1 MSRLAFITGATSGIG
16 LATARILAENGYR
29 LALAAR
35 SKERLEQICVEM
47 EDQYSVHPEMFV
59 MDVREEEQINAA
71 VNQCIEKQGIPDIL
85 INDAGLARGLES
97 YDKTSVPDIKQ
108 MIDTNIRGLFLVTH
122 AFLPFMIKRNTGHII
137 NIGSTA
143 GLYAYAGAAVYCAT
157 KAAVKTF
164 SDGVRIDV
172 IQSDIKVSTIQPGI
186 VETPFSEVRFHGDRK
201 RAESVYEGIEAL
213 HPEDIAD
220 VILYVLSA
228 PKRVQIADVV
238 VMANQQATGFMV
250 YKKNR

>member
-1 MSRLAFITGATSGIG
+1 M
-16 LATARILAENGYR
+16 
-29 LALAAR
+29 
-35 SKERLEQICVEM
+35 
-47 EDQYSVHPEMFV
+47 
-59 MDVREEEQINAA
+59 
-71 VNQCIEKQGIPDIL
+71 
-85 INDAGLARGLES
+85 
-97 YDKTSVPDIKQ
+97 
-108 MIDTNIRGLFLVTH
+108 
-122 AFLPFMIKRNTGHII
+122 
-137 NIGSTA
+137 
-143 GLYAYAGAAVYCAT
+143 
-157 KAAVKTF
+157 
-164 SDGVRIDV
+164 RIDV

-250 YKKNR
+250 YKKNG

>member
-47 EDQYSVHPEMFV
+47 EDQYSVHSEMFV

-108 MIDTNIRGLFLVTH
+108 MIDTNIRGLFW
-122 AFLPFMIKRNTGHII
+122 
-137 NIGSTA
+137 
-143 GLYAYAGAAVYCAT
+143 
-157 KAAVKTF
+157 
-164 SDGVRIDV
+164 
-172 IQSDIKVSTIQPGI
+172 
-186 VETPFSEVRFHGDRK
+186 
-201 RAESVYEGIEAL
+201 
-213 HPEDIAD
+213 
-220 VILYVLSA
+220 
-228 PKRVQIADVV
+228 
-238 VMANQQATGFMV
+238 
-250 YKKNR
+250 